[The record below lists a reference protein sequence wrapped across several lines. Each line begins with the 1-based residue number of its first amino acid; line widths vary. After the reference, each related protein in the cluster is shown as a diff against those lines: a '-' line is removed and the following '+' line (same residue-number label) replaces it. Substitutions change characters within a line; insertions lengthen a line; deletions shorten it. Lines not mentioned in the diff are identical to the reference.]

1 MSTINL
7 SVKYRPVKI
16 GFLVEYGDINALVRT
31 AEMNNLVWGGIYNPI
46 IPVSK
51 NTTFAE
57 KLMKLFSVNVLCSI
71 SHTTAIDNLIKKHK
85 FLKLPNFYGKS
96 IFLDR
101 NESLIA
107 YLDSYN
113 VIYNIYESNFKNKTD
128 KDIKSNFIL
137 VRWNKNDKLANLFT
151 ICFGYFPKSYNLKK
165 NYEEAYLNGLQAE
178 EVNIDS
184 SKEINFD
191 QTEYI
196 YQLLLTGLKLTPI
209 YDRFFPNNGI
219 FIGDK
224 DNFSDLLYFWNLRAA
239 GFKLFFLPQ
248 KYIQI
253 FKGSMEKYIEKL
265 GNTPSQIKNLDD
277 YISIY
282 YNSINENGIKEIIK
296 DLNVKKELCLS
307 CCKETFWNNGNI
319 RPAKY
324 YFKEDNILGIVD
336 QPYGNYNITFKL
348 PEKSFINDYKNIR
361 NQNLLVSI
369 KPITEF
375 AYPEHT
381 INPPF
386 ISELN
391 EFYGREITFH
401 PDEIRIEEDS
411 IAQII
416 ETYDDI
422 LSLYPLSYKKIFKKI
437 FEYAQIKNNISQ
449 AGLITERIIEKLE
462 SLDGGRVF
470 KIMGVR
476 NLFREMKTNDYK
488 TRKAIEKIFW
498 DNGEFKKYEKL
509 FIEPRENK
517 ALKKENVFD
526 FLLKKDFL
534 RAGLELKC
542 SNCGLKDWI
551 SLKDLDDWW
560 HCRFCG
566 YENRVSLHLN
576 DQGDWKYRKSG
587 LFAKDNNQEGALPVI
602 LTLLQFRRL
611 YFHSSKFLYSPSLK
625 LEFDSTECEIDFC
638 IILSDINGKIEI
650 GIAECKDQGG
660 EINQDDIEHFKSIRN
675 KFEKVYLK
683 CYFIFSKTAEFTPTE
698 INIFKGLEKE
708 NIDCILFTDKELEPF
723 DPYEEYRDKELPYK
737 YPMLLKEL
745 AINSKYIYLNYKK
758 KEATPFYEIES

>member
-1 MSTINL
+1 M
-7 SVKYRPVKI
+7 PVKI
-16 GFLVEYGDINALVRT
+16 GFLVEYGDIDALVRT
-31 AEMNNLVWGGIYNPI
+31 AGMNNLVWGGIYNPI

-57 KLMKLFSVNVLCSI
+57 KLIKLFSVNVLCPI
-71 SHTTAIDNLIKKHK
+71 SHTIAIDNLIKKNK
-85 FLKLPNFYGKS
+85 FLKLPNFYGKG
-96 IFLDR
+96 IFLDN
-101 NESLIA
+101 NEYLIA

-113 VIYNIYESNFKNKTD
+113 VIYNIYESDFKNKIN
-128 KDIKSNFIL
+128 KDIKSNFVLI
-137 VRWNKNDKLANLFT
+137 RWDKNDKLANFFA
-151 ICFGYFPKSYNLKK
+151 ICFGYFPKSYNLEV
-165 NYEEAYLNGLQAE
+165 NFEEAYLNELQAK

-184 SKEINFD
+184 SKEINCD
-191 QTEYI
+191 QTKHI

-209 YDRFFPNNGI
+209 YNRFFPNNGI

-239 GFKLFFLPQ
+239 GFNLFFLPQ

-253 FKGSMEKYIEKL
+253 FKGSVEKYIEKL
-265 GNTPSQIKNLDD
+265 VNNPSQIKNLDD

-401 PDEIRIEEDS
+401 PDEIRIQEDS

-576 DQGDWKYRKSG
+576 DQGEWKYRKSG

-683 CYFIFSKTAEFTPTE
+683 CYFIFSKTTEFTPTE
-698 INIFKGLEKE
+698 INIFKDLKKE

-745 AINSKYIYLNYKK
+745 AINSKYIYLNDKK
-758 KEATPFYEIES
+758 KQATQFYEIES